1 MLAIL
6 AMSFALLTAPQAL
19 SNQDGSPVTTVF
31 LAEKIKLGHQI
42 AVQNCQSCHAIGRS
56 GISPNLAAPQFRHLS
71 RRYPVDTLSEAF
83 AEGILVGHSVM
94 PEFEFAPNQ
103 VDGLIAYLSSVQT
116 QNKARP
122 QTRHQT
128 KVPARRKKRAGQ

>member
-1 MLAIL
+1 MLAII

-19 SNQDGSPVTTVF
+19 SNQDGSPVTTVS
-31 LAEKIKLGHQI
+31 LAEKITLGHQI

-56 GISPNLAAPQFRHLS
+56 GISPNSAAPQFRHLS

-103 VDGLIAYLSSVQT
+103 VDGLIAYLTSVQT

-128 KVPARRKKRAGQ
+128 KVPASRKKRAGQ